1 VERISWLIIRSRAV
15 QRRPQAP
22 TGGIVPVITVS
33 PAVFSA
39 VQIIGPIFFAILI
52 GLIVTGI
59 ARSVVKSTR
68 RVRTGRMI
76 ISAIVG
82 AYVVGY
88 IGDLMGPQNL
98 GLLFDVLGA
107 VLAIAGLTVR
117 RRGFVRF

>member
-1 VERISWLIIRSRAV
+1 M
-15 QRRPQAP
+15 
-22 TGGIVPVITVS
+22 PVITVS

-39 VQIIGPIFFAILI
+39 VQIIGPIVFAILI
-52 GLIVTGI
+52 GVIVTAI

-88 IGDLMGPQNL
+88 IGGLMGAQNIWP
-98 GLLFDVLGA
+98 LFGVLGA
-107 VLAIAGLTVR
+107 VLAIAAMTVR
-117 RRGFVRF
+117 RRRFVRF